1 MAIDFTGFV
10 SLPTDSTNKILK
22 LVSAQNPD
30 IFQSKFL
37 LYDARDA
44 NEIHKEI
51 ALEYGLYA
59 QSEFFVH
66 LNDKSVADQIQK
78 VADLIK
84 DALGRSNVVIL
95 LLGETLI

>member
-10 SLPTDSTNKILK
+10 SLPTNSTNKILK
-22 LVSAQNPD
+22 LLIAQNPE
-30 IFQSKFL
+30 IFEKKFL
-37 LYDARDA
+37 FYEARDI
-44 NEIHKEI
+44 NEVRKEI
-51 ALEYGLYA
+51 AGEHGLEA
-59 QSEFFVH
+59 QCSFFVH

-78 VADLIK
+78 VADLFK